1 MRKMLLALLAMLF
14 LMGGSASL
22 VATAQDDATPDATP
36 EGEAEEA
43 VESTNPVDPA
53 IGDTVTYYGQ
63 NGEPVGEITVTEITR
78 NWEDYGEFEE
88 PDPDVEYIAFTI
100 EVESL
105 TSRGA
110 IDVDPY
116 RFQLQSPA
124 GFVYTT
130 SFVQGAEGL
139 EPAVVTES
147 TSLAEGETLEGL
159 LVFEVFADEELA
171 HLFWTPDSSFLLTI
185 ANLEGE

>member
-1 MRKMLLALLAMLF
+1 MRKLLLALLAMMF

-22 VATAQDDATPDATP
+22 VATAQDDATP

-43 VESTNPVDPA
+43 VESANPVDPA

-63 NGEPVGEITVTEITR
+63 NGDPVGEITVTEITR
-78 NWEDYGEFEE
+78 NWEDYGEYEE
-88 PDPDVEYIAFTI
+88 PDPGIEYIAFTI

-105 TSRGA
+105 TARGA

-116 RFQLQSPA
+116 DFSLQTPA
-124 GFVYTT
+124 GFVY
-130 SFVQGAEGL
+130 SNAYAQGAEGL
-139 EPAVVTES
+139 EPAVLTEA
-147 TSLAEGETLEGL
+147 TSLAGGETLEA
-159 LVFEVFADEELA
+159 LVIFEVFEGEELA
-171 HLFWTPDSSFLLTI
+171 HLFWAPEGAFLTV